1 MKLELTIFSSLCSTD
16 TFKVNNIVADRDDFG
31 LSYDTSPETAEEYGC
46 GSRVFEGIEATSEI
60 LAKYS
65 ITKEEYLEIVCKL
78 EEGLSFGSCG
88 WCV

>member
-1 MKLELTIFSSLCSTD
+1 MNLELTIFSSLCCTD

-31 LSYDTSPETAEEYGC
+31 ISYDASPDTAEEYGC
-46 GSRVFEGIEATSEI
+46 GNRVFEGIEASPDI

-78 EEGLSFGSCG
+78 AGGLSFGSCG